1 MNEALQHFLKDLLK
15 IAPTRGANQ
24 VSNWFSFIFSFNN
37 SALDH
42 SGTPPAPLS
51 PNSLSLGVGPFE
63 GSKPLDH
70 LRVASLASCRSH
82 ETRQKN
88 PVSRGSS
95 VHSSISES
103 SGCTKCVTA
112 TTASLMTTTTLTKR
126 RSG

>member
-1 MNEALQHFLKDLLK
+1 MHEVFQHFLKDFLK
-15 IAPTRGANQ
+15 IAQTRGANL
-24 VSNWFSFIFSFNN
+24 VSNWFLFIFSVNN
-37 SALDH
+37 SALVR
-42 SGTPPAPLS
+42 SVTTPLPS
-51 PNSLSLGVGPFE
+51 PNSLSLGVILFE

-112 TTASLMTTTTLTKR
+112 TTASLMTTTTLTTR